1 MFRFLDKKRLI
12 DWLSCLT
19 CYELILLWRSLIF
32 VDLFTVLWLC
42 FKLRL
47 DWYLRLIT
55 GSFFADVFACCS
67 HKMRAVRGESRSVRR
82 RRWER
87 IYCRFVTPAASYWL
101 VAKNPRKPLNRHTS
115 TTIDFDEI
123 WHDDAYWP
131 NTADWL
137 LKFWIFEIPRWR
149 LPPCWKMEKLRYAK
163 LLYWTWRAECTKTA
177 NIK

>member
-101 VAKNPRKPLNRHTS
+101 VAKNPRKTFKSPYLHNYR
-115 TTIDFDEI
+115 
-123 WHDDAYWP
+123 
-131 NTADWL
+131 
-137 LKFWIFEIPRWR
+137 FWRNLARWR
-149 LPPCWKMEKLRYAK
+149 QLAQYSGL
-163 LLYWTWRAECTKTA
+163 T
-177 NIK
+177 IKILNFWNSQMAAAAMLENGKIAICQTVILNLESRMY